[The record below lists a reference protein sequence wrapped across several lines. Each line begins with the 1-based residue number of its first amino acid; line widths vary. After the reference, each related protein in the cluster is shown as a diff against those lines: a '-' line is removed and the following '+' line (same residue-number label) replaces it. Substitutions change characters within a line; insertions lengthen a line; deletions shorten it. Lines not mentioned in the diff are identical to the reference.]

1 MKKLLI
7 AAGVAGGLA
16 AGAVPGFAQSAMT
29 SQPGWAANAD
39 NGVAGSTQA
48 PYSEA
53 FDYYQSPNY
62 QAGISNDAGV
72 GTVSGSDY
80 LMQQQDLRYMPGYSV
95 GNG

>member
-16 AGAVPGFAQSAMT
+16 AGAVPAFAQSAMT

-48 PYSEA
+48 PYNEA

-62 QAGISNDAGV
+62 QAGISNDA
-72 GTVSGSDY
+72 GSDY